1 MARRLLS
8 AQGVCSR
15 STRAAAR
22 PLRVRSLCGCA
33 ARVPTMSRDGPPAR
47 ARETND
53 ERTAHG
59 HCAAY
64 RGPGRQQP
72 AATRPPA
79 APAQARRAGPLVP
92 ATSIGLARLF
102 QVDDTDT
109 RRALDLVAADPG
121 RQFLFALLGY
131 VGIVTIVPA
140 FLAAARLSRRRRPV
154 LTMVALGINLA
165 AYLGSWAI
173 GAIDN
178 LYLVGGRLPA
188 DQRDTAALV
197 IDKLWSEGLAG
208 VSTGVFVLG
217 HVLGA
222 ILMAFALRDSIPT
235 IGWVA
240 MLLTTPAHVVAFVV
254 LQAPVLDMGA
264 WLLMALSFAFC
275 ARAILRTPD
284 EHWDVP
290 PATTLTTTGNPD
302 RCDETQETPCTRRSP
317 NCSTRS
323 APTSLHRC
331 IPRTLRALALA
342 IGDGR
347 CSHDGRVL
355 G

>member
-1 MARRLLS
+1 MSALPTDTVRRTDADLDSSRPRDLRHLQRRL
-8 AQGVCSR
+8 
-15 STRAAAR
+15 AA
-22 PLRVRSLCGCA
+22 LVL
-33 ARVPTMSRDGPPAR
+33 
-47 ARETND
+47 
-53 ERTAHG
+53 
-59 HCAAY
+59 
-64 RGPGRQQP
+64 
-72 AATRPPA
+72 
-79 APAQARRAGPLVP
+79 LVP

-131 VGIVTIVPA
+131 IGILTIVPA

-165 AYLGSWAI
+165 AYLGSWAV

-197 IDKLWSEGLAG
+197 IDQLWSEGLAG

-222 ILMAFALRDSIPT
+222 ILMAFALRGSIPT

-240 MLLTTPAHVVAFVV
+240 MLLTTPAHVFAFVV
-254 LQAPVLDMGA
+254 LQVPVLDMGA
-264 WLLMALSFAFC
+264 WFLMALSFGFC
-275 ARAILRTPD
+275 ALAILRTPD
-284 EHWDVP
+284 DDWDLP
-290 PATTLTTTGNPD
+290 P
-302 RCDETQETPCTRRSP
+302 
-317 NCSTRS
+317 
-323 APTSLHRC
+323 
-331 IPRTLRALALA
+331 RAA
-342 IGDGR
+342 
-347 CSHDGRVL
+347 HL
-355 G
+355 GS

>member
-1 MARRLLS
+1 MSALPMDNVRGTEAQVDSSRPPRDLRRLQRRL
-8 AQGVCSR
+8 
-15 STRAAAR
+15 AA
-22 PLRVRSLCGCA
+22 LVL
-33 ARVPTMSRDGPPAR
+33 
-47 ARETND
+47 
-53 ERTAHG
+53 
-59 HCAAY
+59 
-64 RGPGRQQP
+64 
-72 AATRPPA
+72 
-79 APAQARRAGPLVP
+79 LVP

-131 VGIVTIVPA
+131 IGIVTIVPA

-284 EHWDVP
+284 EQWDVP
-290 PATTLTTTGNPD
+290 PAPAHN
-302 RCDETQETPCTRRSP
+302 
-317 NCSTRS
+317 
-323 APTSLHRC
+323 
-331 IPRTLRALALA
+331 
-342 IGDGR
+342 
-347 CSHDGRVL
+347 
-355 G
+355 

>member
-1 MARRLLS
+1 MSALPMDNAGTEAQVDSSRRPRDLRRLQRRL
-8 AQGVCSR
+8 
-15 STRAAAR
+15 AA
-22 PLRVRSLCGCA
+22 LVL
-33 ARVPTMSRDGPPAR
+33 
-47 ARETND
+47 
-53 ERTAHG
+53 
-59 HCAAY
+59 
-64 RGPGRQQP
+64 
-72 AATRPPA
+72 
-79 APAQARRAGPLVP
+79 LVP

-131 VGIVTIVPA
+131 IGIVTIVPA
-140 FLAAARLSRRRRPV
+140 FLAAARLRD
-154 LTMVALGINLA
+154 VAGRCSPWSPSASTWL

-173 GAIDN
+173 GAVDN

-222 ILMAFALRDSIPT
+222 ILMAFALRESIPT

-264 WLLMALSFAFC
+264 WLLTALSFALC
-275 ARAILRTPD
+275 AGAILRTPD

-290 PATTLTTTGNPD
+290 P
-302 RCDETQETPCTRRSP
+302 
-317 NCSTRS
+317 
-323 APTSLHRC
+323 
-331 IPRTLRALALA
+331 LRQ
-342 IGDGR
+342 
-347 CSHDGRVL
+347 S
-355 G
+355 